1 MLAARIRLWFGFDA
15 PVDRR
20 TYVLNG
26 AGLMACKYLMDAA
39 VVGAFTGRLF
49 TPLDYLNPV
58 WTMRQQALRGVP
70 TWAVLAMALW
80 TLPFLWVGVG
90 MSMRRALDAGRSA
103 WLALL
108 FFVPVVNY
116 ALMAALSLLPS
127 RPRVP
132 GPWREPIIPVL
143 DDRLKSGLLGVAAA
157 LAVAIPTVLFS
168 VYVKKSYSAGLFLG
182 TPFTV
187 GSVSAHVFN
196 YRHPR
201 TAGQTHE
208 VVVISLVL
216 AAGVLLL
223 FAAEGAFCL
232 ALAFPLAIPV
242 GIVGGVFGRAIALR
256 SVEPPGRTGMAALV
270 APLLVLVE
278 PHVAPAVHEVVTVV
292 EVAAPSDVVW
302 RRVVSFP
309 DLPPP
314 TEWVFRIGVA
324 APLRA
329 HIVGTGAGA
338 TRYCDFTTG
347 SFIEPIT
354 AWEANRRLAF
364 DITAQA
370 PPMREWSPYRDVNPP
385 HLDGYFRATHGEF
398 LLTALPGGR
407 TRLEGRT
414 TYVVDM
420 FPQSYWTL
428 PAGRIVAAIHGRV
441 LRHLKAL
448 VEEDE
453 LR

>member
-1 MLAARIRLWFGFDA
+1 MLAARLRLWFGFDA
-15 PVDRR
+15 AVDRR
-20 TYVLNG
+20 TYFLNG
-26 AGLMACKYLMDAA
+26 LALMACKYALDVA
-39 VVGAFTGRLF
+39 VVRAFTGRLF
-49 TPLDYLNPV
+49 TPRDYLNPL
-58 WTMRQQALRGVP
+58 WTMRQQALHGVP
-70 TWAVLAMALW
+70 DWAVLGLALL
-80 TLPFLWVGVG
+80 TLPFLWIGVS
-90 MSMRRALDAGRSA
+90 MTMRRAVDAGRSA

-116 ALMAALSLLPS
+116 LLMAVLSLVPTH
-127 RPRVP
+127 PRLRWQTESVELVV
-132 GPWREPIIPVL
+132 G
-143 DDRLKSGLLGVAAA
+143 DRLKSGLLGVAAA
-157 LAVAIPTVLFS
+157 LAVTIPSVLLS
-168 VYVKKSYSAGLFLG
+168 VYLKRSYSTGLFLG

-187 GSVSAHVFN
+187 GAISAHVFN

-201 TAGQTHE
+201 TVWETEG
-208 VVVISLVL
+208 VVLTSLVV

-223 FAAEGAFCL
+223 FAAEGVFCL
-232 ALAFPLAIPV
+232 ALAFPLAVPIAWA
-242 GIVGGVFGRAIALR
+242 GGLLGRAIALR
-256 SVEPPGRTGMAALV
+256 SAESPGRTGLAALV

-292 EVAAPSDVVW
+292 EVAAPVDVVW

-329 HIVGTGAGA
+329 RIVGAGVGA

-347 SFIEPIT
+347 SFVEPIT
-354 AWEANRRLAF
+354 AWRPNGQLAF

-398 LLTALPGGR
+398 LLSLLPGGR

-414 TYVVDM
+414 TYLVDM

-441 LRHLKAL
+441 LRHIKSLA
-448 VEEDE
+448 ENGE
-453 LR
+453 R

>member
-58 WTMRQQALRGVP
+58 WTMREQALRGVP
-70 TWAVLAMALW
+70 AWAVLTLALW

-116 ALMAALSLLPS
+116 ALMAVLSLLPS

-132 GPWREPIIPVL
+132 GPRREPIIPVL

-242 GIVGGVFGRAIALR
+242 GIVGGVFGPAIALR
-256 SVEPPGRTGMAALV
+256 SVEPPGRTGMAAPG

-278 PHVAPAVHEVVTVV
+278 PPVPPAVHEVVTAV
-292 EVAAPSDVVW
+292 EVAAPSDVAW
-302 RRVVSFP
+302 RRGDSFP
-309 DLPPP
+309 ALPPP
-314 TEWVFRIGVA
+314 TGWVFRIRG
-324 APLRA
+324 
-329 HIVGTGAGA
+329 
-338 TRYCDFTTG
+338 
-347 SFIEPIT
+347 
-354 AWEANRRLAF
+354 
-364 DITAQA
+364 
-370 PPMREWSPYRDVNPP
+370 
-385 HLDGYFRATHGEF
+385 
-398 LLTALPGGR
+398 
-407 TRLEGRT
+407 
-414 TYVVDM
+414 
-420 FPQSYWTL
+420 
-428 PAGRIVAAIHGRV
+428 
-441 LRHLKAL
+441 
-448 VEEDE
+448 
-453 LR
+453 

>member
-1 MLAARIRLWFGFDA
+1 MLATRLRLWFGFDA

-26 AGLMACKYLMDAA
+26 SGLMACKYLMDAA

-58 WTMRQQALRGVP
+58 WTMREHALRGVP
-70 TWAVLAMALW
+70 AWAVLALALW
-80 TLPFLWVGVG
+80 TLPFLWVGVS

-127 RPRVP
+127 RPRAR
-132 GPWREPIIPVL
+132 WRSASITPVL

-187 GSVSAHVFN
+187 GSISAHVFN

-208 VVVISLVL
+208 VVIISLVL

-242 GIVGGVFGRAIALR
+242 GIVGGIFGRAIALR
-256 SVEPPGRTGMAALV
+256 SAEPPGRTGLAALV
-270 APLLVLVE
+270 APLLVLLE
-278 PHVAPAVHEVVTVV
+278 PHVAPTVHEVVTVV
-292 EVAAPSDVVW
+292 EVAAPADVVW

-314 TEWVFRIGVA
+314 SEWVFRIGVA

-329 HIVGTGAGA
+329 
-338 TRYCDFTTG
+338 
-347 SFIEPIT
+347 
-354 AWEANRRLAF
+354 
-364 DITAQA
+364 
-370 PPMREWSPYRDVNPP
+370 
-385 HLDGYFRATHGEF
+385 
-398 LLTALPGGR
+398 
-407 TRLEGRT
+407 
-414 TYVVDM
+414 
-420 FPQSYWTL
+420 
-428 PAGRIVAAIHGRV
+428 RI
-441 LRHLKAL
+441 
-448 VEEDE
+448 
-453 LR
+453 

>member
-1 MLAARIRLWFGFDA
+1 MLAARLRFWFGFDA

-20 TYVLNG
+20 TYLLNG
-26 AGLMACKYLMDAA
+26 AGLMACKYLIDAV

-49 TPLDYLNPV
+49 TPRDYLNPV

-70 TWAVLAMALW
+70 TWAVLALALW
-80 TLPFLWVGVG
+80 TLPFLWVGVS

-108 FFVPVVNY
+108 FFVPLVNY
-116 ALMAALSLLPS
+116 ALM
-127 RPRVP
+127 
-132 GPWREPIIPVL
+132 VL

-168 VYVKKSYSAGLFLG
+168 VYVKKSYSVGLFLG

-187 GSVSAHVFN
+187 GSISAHVFN

-208 VVVISLVL
+208 VVIISLVL

-242 GIVGGVFGRAIALR
+242 GIVGGIFGRAIALR
-256 SVEPPGRTGMAALV
+256 SAEPPGRTGLAALV
-270 APLLVLVE
+270 APLLVLLE
-278 PHVAPAVHEVVTVV
+278 PHVAPTVHEVVTVV
-292 EVAAPSDVVW
+292 EVAAPADVVW

-314 TEWVFRIGVA
+314 SEWVFRIGVA

-329 HIVGTGAGA
+329 RIVGTGVGA
-338 TRYCDFTTG
+338 TRFCDFTTG
-347 SFIEPIT
+347 SFVEPIT
-354 AWEANRRLAF
+354 AWQANRVLAF

-370 PPMREWSPYRDVNPP
+370 PPMHEWSPYRDVNPP

-398 LLTALPGGR
+398 LLTPLPGGR

-428 PAGRIVAAIHGRV
+428 PAGRIVAAIHRRV
-441 LRHLKAL
+441 LRHIKATA
-448 VEEDE
+448 EEE
-453 LR
+453 HR